1 MVHARRP
8 DLPDEAHNHLIEP
21 TVLAEDPQMLTA
33 SPVPMRLQLLGAPC
47 LLQGSQAVRV
57 GSRKALAMLAV
68 IALDGGVSRGRLA
81 GLLWPDVDTAGA
93 RRNLRRELFRLRELG
108 LSFTETA
115 DGVLAVDPALGVD
128 ALQLLRDGILP
139 AADGPA
145 FEGLDGVGSPQLDA
159 WLLRWR
165 EQLAQHRLDLVAR
178 EASAS
183 EQRGDLAAALALHLR
198 RWAADSCDESAALQV
213 VRLRAELGDPVGAL
227 HDYQRYAD
235 ALRDELD
242 VAPSQRARTL
252 ALELRRQLGPAAPA
266 DASPAVA
273 AVTAP
278 IRLPALVP
286 FVPREEAQRKIEA
299 GWSRGQRVYLHGPAG
314 TGKTRLSCELAA
326 GRGPW
331 LRVACEPQDG
341 ELPYSSVVRLLRA
354 LRDSAPDVT
363 LPNWVR
369 RELSQLMP
377 ELGEPPQ
384 ALATDE
390 ARQRLLAA
398 AAEAW
403 RLLMHDNF
411 SALVLDDWQWGDS
424 ASVELWSRL
433 DDSAPAAAGNV
444 AWIISYRSAQLPVAA
459 LARQRAD
466 IDSGCGIAVALEGLG
481 RPEVLAL
488 THALSGSPGGALFSQ
503 RLHDATDGNPFFL
516 LETLRHLFEQGLLV
530 AGEGGWSTPFDEH
543 TEDYA
548 ELPVPP
554 SVRAAVLARVRALG
568 VPVQRLLEIASLC
581 SAGIDS
587 RVLAGA
593 SGVDEEVV
601 VSALEHAQAAQLVG
615 EGQSRWR
622 FAHDLVRQSLAQGL
636 STARRRLLHERLAAQ
651 FEGMG
656 AAPALI
662 AAHWESA
669 ERPLNAV
676 PWRVAAAESAVR
688 LHALADALSQYGQAL
703 ASGAAGA
710 VASRIHRAIAQ
721 IHIRHTQRAAADAAF
736 TAAIESACGDPIGGA
751 AEVLHALLARAD
763 HLCSTDR
770 VDESL
775 ALLDSLQAD
784 LADAAPSQRAHA
796 LAARGSALLLKGRHN
811 EGLRLFSEAAEL
823 LERQPASRGQLAAL
837 LLELTRFAL
846 RGGDMEGARPIAH
859 RAVALHESIDAP
871 SGLAVA
877 LTLLGVVHTHTGE
890 RAQAMAVIERAR
902 RIAAR
907 CGDVPAHRG
916 AILNLVKLL
925 ADAGE
930 TTAAIALLDE
940 GESLAPSFEHR
951 RAERAFCDARYYLHF
966 LRGEVPEARAAAERL
981 LAVDAGSMGPID
993 RIGTLGQVVDVFI
1006 LDSDLDRARALLAE
1020 AQTLCDALKA
1030 NGEGNIYGAR
1040 HAWKG
1045 CWLALLAGD
1054 AASALAGLPG
1064 AADLHSIEDRFAC
1077 AWVGSAAERRLGDTA
1092 AASRRLHAVDMN
1104 ADVAIDHLVMW
1115 LVERLALSSVDGA
1128 SSVAVEAHARR
1139 LLEAGRVPPVFVPR
1153 LERALAGVARG
1164 G

>member
-1 MVHARRP
+1 
-8 DLPDEAHNHLIEP
+8 
-21 TVLAEDPQMLTA
+21 ML
-33 SPVPMRLQLLGAPC
+33 LQLLGAPC
-47 LLQGSQAVRV
+47 LLRRSQPVRV

-68 IALDGGVSRGRLA
+68 LALDGSASRVRLA
-81 GLLWPDVDTAGA
+81 GMLWPEVDAAAA

-108 LSFTETA
+108 VSFAEAA
-115 DGVLAVDPALGVD
+115 DGTLAVDAALVVD
-128 ALQLLRDGILP
+128 ALQLLREGILP
-139 AADGPA
+139 ASHGPA
-145 FEGLDGVGSPQLDA
+145 FDGLDGVGSPELDA
-159 WLLRWR
+159 WLARWR
-165 EQLAQHRLDLVAR
+165 EQLAQHRLRLVAT
-178 EASAS
+178 EANAS
-183 EQRGDLAAALALHLR
+183 EQRGDLPLALALHAQ
-198 RWAADSCDESAALQV
+198 RWAADACDESAALQV
-213 VRLRAELGDPVGAL
+213 IRLRAELGDPVGAL
-227 HDYQRYAD
+227 QDCQRYAD
-235 ALRDELD
+235 ALREELD
-242 VAPSQRARTL
+242 VAPSLQARTL
-252 ALELRRQLGPAAPA
+252 ALDLRRRLGPAAVA
-266 DASPAVA
+266 QASPAVTTA
-273 AVTAP
+273 AP
-278 IRLPALVP
+278 IGLPALVP
-286 FVPREEAQRKIEA
+286 FVPRPAVRQQIEA
-299 GWSRGQRVYLHGPAG
+299 AWSRGQRVYLHGPAG

-326 GRGPW
+326 GCGPW
-331 LRVACEPQDG
+331 LRVACEPQDA

-354 LRDSAPDVT
+354 LRESAPDVA
-363 LPNWVR
+363 LPDWVR

-398 AAEAW
+398 AAQAW
-403 RLLMHDNF
+403 RLLMNDNF

-466 IDSGCGIAVALEGLG
+466 IDSGHGIAVALEGLG
-481 RPEVLAL
+481 SAEVLAL
-488 THALSGSPGGALFSQ
+488 THALSGSPGGALFSR

-530 AGEGGWSTPFDEH
+530 AGDGGWSTPFDEH
-543 TEDYA
+543 TENYA

-568 VPVQRLLEIASLC
+568 VPVQRLLETASLC
-581 SAGIDS
+581 SGGIDS

-593 SGVDEEVV
+593 SGVDEEAV

-615 EGQSRWR
+615 DGQSRWR
-622 FAHDLVRQSLAQGL
+622 FAHDLVRQSLTQGL
-636 STARRRLLHERLAAQ
+636 SAARRRLLHERLAAQ
-651 FEGMG
+651 FEGMA

-688 LHALADALSQYGQAL
+688 LHALDDALSQYGQAL

-721 IHIRHTQRAAADAAF
+721 IHIRHTHRAAADAAF
-736 TAAIESACGDPIGGA
+736 AAAIEAARGDPVEGA
-751 AEVLHALLARAD
+751 AEVLQGLLARAD
-763 HLCSTDR
+763 HLCRTDR

-775 ALLDSLQAD
+775 ALLDSLQSD
-784 LADAAPSQRAHA
+784 LADAAASQRAHA
-796 LAARGSALLLKGRHN
+796 LAARGSALMIKGRHN

-837 LLELTRFAL
+837 LLELTRFEL
-846 RGGDMEGARPIAH
+846 RRGDMEGARPIAH

-890 RAQAMAVIERAR
+890 RAQAMAAVERAR
-902 RIAAR
+902 HIAAR

-951 RAERAFCDARYYLHF
+951 RAERAFCDARYCLHF

-981 LAVDAGSMGPID
+981 LAVDAGSVGPID

-1006 LDSDLDRARALLAE
+1006 LDGDLDRARALLAE
-1020 AQTLCDALKA
+1020 AQTLCDSLKA

-1040 HAWKG
+1040 HAWKRS
-1045 CWLALLAGD
+1045 WLALLTGD

-1064 AADLHSIEDRFAC
+1064 AADVHSLEDRFAC

-1104 ADVAIDHLVMW
+1104 AEVAVDQLVMW
-1115 LVERLALSSVDGA
+1115 LVERLALPSDEGA
-1128 SSVAVEAHARR
+1128 SSVAAEAHARG

-1153 LERALAGVARG
+1153 LERALAALAPVR
-1164 G
+1164 